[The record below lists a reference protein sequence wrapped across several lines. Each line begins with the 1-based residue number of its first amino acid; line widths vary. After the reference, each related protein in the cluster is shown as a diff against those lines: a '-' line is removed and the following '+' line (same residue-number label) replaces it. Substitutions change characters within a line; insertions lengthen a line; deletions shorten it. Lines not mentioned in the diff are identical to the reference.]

1 MTDITLEN
9 WSEVEPDI
17 LQSGVSNIKRFEDN
31 RFEFSTGSNQTYLIS
46 WEVASE
52 LGRQTRMPAELL
64 DTFRHT
70 PELHRPID

>member
-17 LQSGVSNIKRFEDN
+17 LGGVSNIVRFEDN
-31 RFEFSTGSNQTYLIS
+31 RFQFSTGSDRTYLIS

-52 LGRQTRMPAELL
+52 LGRQMKIPAELL
-64 DTFRHT
+64 NTFRHT
-70 PELHRPID
+70 HELHRPID

>member
-9 WSEVEPDI
+9 WTDVEPDI
-17 LQSGVSNIKRFEDN
+17 LQSGVSNVQRFEDN
-31 RFEFSTGSNQTYLIS
+31 RFQLSTGSDHTYLIS

-52 LGRQTRMPAELL
+52 LGRQMKIPADLL
-64 DTFRHT
+64 DTLRHT

>member
-17 LQSGVSNIKRFEDN
+17 LQTGVQNIQRFEDN
-31 RFEFSTGSNQTYLIS
+31 RFQFSSGSNQTYLIS

-52 LGRQTRMPAELL
+52 LGRQTRMPSELL
-64 DTFRHT
+64 DTLRHT
-70 PELHRPID
+70 PELHRPTS